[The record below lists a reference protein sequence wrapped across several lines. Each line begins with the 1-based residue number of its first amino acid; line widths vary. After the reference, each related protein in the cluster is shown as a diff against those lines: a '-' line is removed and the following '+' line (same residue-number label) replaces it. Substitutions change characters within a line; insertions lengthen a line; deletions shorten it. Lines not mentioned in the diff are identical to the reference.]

1 MYYQLLNMNR
11 VADFY
16 NRNPDV
22 GSREHYMGCLKRT
35 YDQIL
40 EKASEQNP
48 LSEKDKGKRG
58 KQKKG
63 KKRA

>member
-1 MYYQLLNMNR
+1 MER

-22 GSREHYMGCLKRT
+22 GSREHYIGCLKRT
-35 YDQIL
+35 YDEIL

-63 KKRA
+63 